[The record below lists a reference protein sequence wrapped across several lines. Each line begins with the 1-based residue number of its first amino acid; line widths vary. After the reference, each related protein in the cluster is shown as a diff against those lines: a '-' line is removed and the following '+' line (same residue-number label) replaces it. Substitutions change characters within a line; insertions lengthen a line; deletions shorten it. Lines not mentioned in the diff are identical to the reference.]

1 MSLNQATKHVIIGTA
16 GHVDHGKTT
25 LIRALTKIETDR
37 LKEEKERGISIEIG
51 FAYFDLPSG
60 RRAGVIDVP
69 GHERFIKNMLAGIG
83 GIDLV
88 VLVVAA
94 DEGVMPQTEEH
105 LNIVS
110 LLQVKKGLVALT
122 KKDMVDPEWLE
133 LIQEQVR
140 ERLADTFLA
149 DASIIPVSSV
159 TGEGLEQLVAEIDR
173 LTEEVTAKDTLAPA
187 RLPIDRAFTVPGF
200 GTVVTGT
207 LTSGTLKL
215 GDKVEL
221 MPSRLETR
229 VRSIQVHGHKE
240 ESASAGQR
248 VAVNLAGVDLDEVTR
263 GDVVAA
269 PGRLSPSLM
278 LDARLQLLKDAPRPL
293 ANRTRIRLY
302 MGTSE
307 VLGRVVL
314 LDKDELLPGES
325 ALVQFRLEEPVAAAK
340 HDLYILRSY
349 SPMVT
354 IGGGAVID
362 PNPVKRG
369 RFREQV
375 LEELRLKEQGSPVE
389 LVQQALHTASATF
402 PIREDF
408 IRNTHIP
415 NVEALLEQL
424 VEDEQAVIIRADQ
437 REYILDAHWLL
448 GIRSQAE
455 GILSRFHQSNP
466 LKSGLAKEEL
476 RNRVLK
482 SVNSKLFANLLL
494 LWEAEGV
501 IRQSGANLAL
511 AGFEVRLSPD
521 QQRIREQLE
530 KTFLDTAYN
539 SPLPEEALQPFRE
552 RREQAQRIYE
562 ALLEDGTLIKLNEEV
577 VLHSRRLSEAEE
589 KLRTFFTEHQSLS
602 LAEFRDLLGTS
613 RKYALPILELFDQ
626 RKITIRQGEKRTLR
640 AKQ

>member
-1 MSLNQATKHVIIGTA
+1 MNHSTKHVIIGTA

-37 LKEEKERGISIEIG
+37 LKEEKERGISIDIG

-133 LIQEQVR
+133 LIGEQVR

-149 DASIIPVSSV
+149 DAPIIPVSSV
-159 TGEGLEQLVAEIDR
+159 TGEGLDRLIAEIDR
-173 LTEEVTAKDTLAPA
+173 LTEEVSAKDTHAPV
-187 RLPIDRAFTVPGF
+187 RLPIDRVFTVSGF

-221 MPSRLETR
+221 MPSRIDTR

-248 VAVNLAGVDLDEVTR
+248 VAVNLAGVDLDQVTR
-263 GDVVAA
+263 GDVLAA
-269 PGRLSPSLM
+269 PGRLTPSLM
-278 LDARLQLLKDAPRPL
+278 LDARLQLLKDAPRAL

-314 LDKDELLPGES
+314 LDKEELLPGES

-354 IGGGAVID
+354 IGGGTVID

-369 RFREQV
+369 RFKEHV
-375 LEELRLKEQGSPVE
+375 LEELRLKEQGSPLE
-389 LVQQALHTASATF
+389 LVQQALYKVSPGF
-402 PIREDF
+402 PTREDF
-408 IRNTHIP
+408 VKNTHMASVDE
-415 NVEALLEQL
+415 NLEQL
-424 VEDEQAVIIRADQ
+424 VEAEQAVVIRADQ
-437 REYILDAHWLL
+437 KEYILDARWLQEL
-448 GIRSQAE
+448 RDQAE
-455 GILSRFHQSNP
+455 AILNRFHQANP
-466 LKSGLAKEEL
+466 LRTGLAKEEL
-476 RNRVLK
+476 RSRVLK
-482 SVNSKLFANLLL
+482 SVNSKLFAHLLL

-511 AGFEVRLSPD
+511 ANFEVRLNSE
-521 QQRIREQLE
+521 QQKIKEQLV
-530 KTFLDTAYN
+530 KNFFDTAYN
-539 SPLPEEALQPFRE
+539 TPLPEEALQLFRE
-552 RREQAQRIYE
+552 RRDQALRIYE
-562 ALLEDGTLIKLNEEV
+562 LLLEDGTLVKLNEEV
-577 VLHSRRLSEAEE
+577 VLHSARLSEAEE
-589 KLRTFFTEHQSLS
+589 RLRSFFDQHQSLS

-626 RKITIRQGEKRTLR
+626 KKITIRQGEKRTLR
-640 AKQ
+640 SK